1 MKQKFYAVAV
11 LAGCLVTAMAHA
23 DVTLV
28 VDGGNASRTVL
39 FDRASNILSGYSVV
53 IKDANTRSYLNGNL
67 IGQPGLGKVNIHFAQ
82 NGATL
87 GLFNLR
93 DQVSEPLADNTAA
106 PPQLAV
112 SGAAPETVGIDG
124 AAFTYRA
131 TLVVPFGFVKN
142 ASKSPNL
149 AGVTNLTQRQAAYLQ
164 SASGT
169 LPSAFFG
176 GSSSNDIVYAVG
188 RDTGAAVRQIIDAN
202 IYFTGTPAFY
212 TTNRDAYRT
221 NVAYN
226 SAYGNVF
233 ADSAIGAAVPS
244 PLGGHNSGALVVAD
258 LLVLS
263 NAIGTVSSGDFGTN
277 TVLSYE
283 GYAPTPTNVAKG
295 FYPIWGYERWFYK
308 NSGAGQPSQNQVA
321 VINALYNA
329 VTDST
334 YQHTVGNPFS
344 AGKFVPLGDLEVE
357 RTTDGGPITSILY

>member
-1 MKQKFYAVAV
+1 MKRILFLTAA
-11 LAGCLVTAMAHA
+11 LAALYSTSTNA

-28 VDGGNASRTVL
+28 VDGGNASRNVL
-39 FDRASNILSGYSVV
+39 FDRASNILSGFSVV
-53 IKDANTRSYLNGNL
+53 IKDANTRSYLNGTL
-67 IGQPGLGKVNIHFAQ
+67 VGQPALGKVNIHFAQ

-93 DQVSEPLADNTAA
+93 DQVSEALADNSAA

-124 AAFTYRA
+124 SGFSARA
-131 TLVVPFGFVKN
+131 TLVVPFGYVKN
-142 ASKSPNL
+142 PARSPNL
-149 AGVTNLTQRQAAYLQ
+149 AGLTNLTQRQAAYLQ

-169 LPSAFFG
+169 LPSVFFG
-176 GSSSNDIVYAVG
+176 GSSTTDVVYAVG

-202 IYFTGTPAFY
+202 IYFTGTPSFY
-212 TTNRDAYRT
+212 TTNRTAYIT
-221 NVAYN
+221 NAAYN
-226 SAYGNVF
+226 AAFSGVF
-233 ADSAIGAAVPS
+233 SSNPIGAPVPS

-283 GYAPTPTNVAKG
+283 GYAPTPQNVAKG

-308 NSGAGQPSQNQVA
+308 NAGAGQPSANQLI
-321 VINALYNA
+321 VINALFNA
-329 VTDST
+329 VTDTT
-334 YQHTVGNPFS
+334 YQHTPGNLFD
-344 AGKFVPLGDLEVE
+344 AGKFVPLGDLQVE
-357 RTTDGGPITSILY
+357 RTSDGGPITSILY